1 MELSDREI
9 LHVARLARLRL
20 TADELEPL
28 RQDLNRVLDY
38 VSQLQSL
45 DLGGVEP
52 TLHAAAEQAPL
63 REDVEAASLSVA
75 EATKNGPQIGQH
87 MFVVP
92 RIMEGGSDG
101 E

>member
-20 TADELEPL
+20 TADELQPL

-38 VSQLQSL
+38 VSQLQRL
-45 DLGGVEP
+45 DLDGVEP
-52 TLHAAAEQAPL
+52 TLHAANDQAPL

-75 EATKNGPQIGQH
+75 EATKNGPKVAQH
-87 MFVVP
+87 MFLVP

>member
-45 DLGGVEP
+45 DLAGVEP
-52 TLHAAAEQAPL
+52 TLHAAADQAPL
-63 REDVEAASLSVA
+63 RKDIETASLSVA
-75 EATKNGPQIGQH
+75 EATKNGPKVEQH
-87 MFVVP
+87 MFLVP
-92 RIMEGGSDG
+92 RIMEGGSDD